1 MSTTGIKLTIDQRE
15 IEARP
20 GETVLQAA
28 RRNGIDIPHFCYHD
42 KLSIAGSCRICLV
55 KVNNLPK
62 LQPACNLAATPNM
75 IVETGIEQVRKAR
88 EDVLQF
94 LLVNHPLDCGICDKA
109 GECRLQDYQHRYGP
123 AQSMVRDP
131 KHHKRKLHD
140 LGPRITLDNERCIL
154 CSRCVRFTR
163 EISRSNAL
171 GIVERG
177 NHAYVEAQTPGQFDD
192 PYSDNVIDLCPT
204 GALLSREFLYK
215 CRVWFLQPVRS
226 VCTGCARG
234 CSIKSWKRMN
244 VRQQHM
250 PGGVPGNVVYRTT
263 AFENP
268 DINGPWLCNK
278 GYDQHT
284 WMARERVA
292 QPLVA
297 GQPATTGAAMAAAK
311 ALLAS
316 AKNPAVLVSSH
327 ASNEE
332 LDVLQSLAGGM
343 PAYPHR
349 DCVPVEGEVIEDAL
363 LIRADKNPNR
373 RGVVDRFGDRE
384 FDPGMGH
391 DVVIV
396 WGEISTPLAV
406 GTTRW
411 IHLTPFGTPVESPAA
426 VVLPISNTYERHGTF
441 TNFEGKLNTFD
452 PLFEKPAHVLHA
464 ADVFRSLAS

>member
-1 MSTTGIKLTIDQRE
+1 VSTPTIKVTIDQRE

-20 GETVLQAA
+20 GETVLQVA

-62 LQPACNLAATPNM
+62 LQPACNLAVAPNM
-75 IVETGIEQVRKAR
+75 VVETGVEQVQKAR

-94 LLVNHPLDCGICDKA
+94 ILLNHPVDCGICDKA
-109 GECRLQDYQHRYGP
+109 GECKLQDYQHRYGP
-123 AQSMVRDP
+123 AESISRDP

-177 NHAYVEAQTPGQFDD
+177 NHSYVEAQTPGEFNDA
-192 PYSDNVIDLCPT
+192 YSDNVIELCPT

-234 CSIKSWKRMN
+234 CSIKTWRRSS

-250 PGGVPGNVVYRTT
+250 PGAATGNVAYRTT
-263 AFENP
+263 AFENAE
-268 DINGPWLCNK
+268 INGPWLCNK
-278 GYDQHT
+278 GYDQHK
-284 WMARERVA
+284 WMARERVP
-292 QPLVA
+292 QPLVG
-297 GQPATTGAAMAAAK
+297 GQAASVGEGLAAAK
-311 ALLAS
+311 RLLA
-316 AKNPAVLVSSH
+316 AALNPAVLVSSH

-332 LDVLQSLAGGM
+332 LDVLQSLLGSVATY
-343 PAYPHR
+343 AHR
-349 DCVPVEGEVIEDAL
+349 DCVPADDEVVEDAL
-363 LIRADKNPNR
+363 LIKADKNPNR
-373 RGVVDRFGDRE
+373 RGVEERFGSHAFE
-384 FDPGMGH
+384 PAAGH
-391 DVVIV
+391 DLVLV
-396 WGEISTPLAV
+396 WGEVSGPLALGEV
-406 GTTRW
+406 PW
-411 IHLTPFGTPVESPAA
+411 IHLTPFGTPTQSPAA
-426 VVLPISNTYERHGTF
+426 VVLPVSNTYERRGSF
-441 TNFEGKLNTFD
+441 TNFEGKRNTFEQVFD
-452 PLFEKPAHVLHA
+452 KPPQVQHA
-464 ADVFRSLAS
+464 VDVFRSLAA

>member
-1 MSTTGIKLTIDQRE
+1 MSTTGIKFTIDQRE

-28 RRNGIDIPHFCYHD
+28 RRHGVDIPHFCYHD

-75 IVETGIEQVRKAR
+75 IVETGIEQVQKAR
-88 EDVLQF
+88 ADVLQF

-109 GECRLQDYQHRYGP
+109 GECKLQDYQHRYGP
-123 AQSMVRDP
+123 AQSISRDP

-163 EISRSNAL
+163 EISGSNAL

-177 NHAYVEAQTPGQFDD
+177 NHAYVEAEVPGQFDD

-204 GALLSREFLYK
+204 GALLSREFMYK

-250 PGGVPGNVVYRTT
+250 PDAATGNTAYRTT
-263 AFENP
+263 ACENP
-268 DINGPWLCNK
+268 AINGPWLCNK

-284 WMARERVA
+284 WMARERVP
-292 QPLVA
+292 QPLVD
-297 GQPATTGAAMAAAK
+297 GRATSVGEAMAAAK
-311 ALLAS
+311 RLLS
-316 AKNPAVLVSSH
+316 AAQNPAVLVSTH

-332 LDVLQSLAGGM
+332 LDVLHALLGAV

-349 DCVPVEGEVIEDAL
+349 DCVPVAGEVIEDAL

-373 RGVVDRFGDRE
+373 RGVVERFGENE
-384 FDPGMGH
+384 FDLGAGH
-391 DVVIV
+391 DLVLV
-396 WGEISTPLAV
+396 WGEVSTPLPI

-411 IHLTPFGTPVESPAA
+411 IHLTPFGTPSDAPAH
-426 VVLPISNTYERHGTF
+426 VVLPISHTYERQGTF
-441 TNFEGKLNTFD
+441 TNFEGTLNMFE
-452 PLFEKPAHVLHA
+452 PLFEKPAHVQHA

>member
-1 MSTTGIKLTIDQRE
+1 VSTPTIKVTIDQRE
-15 IEARP
+15 VEARP

-62 LQPACNLAATPNM
+62 LQPACNLAVAPNM
-75 IVETGIEQVRKAR
+75 IVETGIEQVQKAR

-94 LLVNHPLDCGICDKA
+94 ILVNHPVDCGICDKA
-109 GECRLQDYQHRYGP
+109 GECKLQDYQHRYGP
-123 AQSMVRDP
+123 AQSISRDP

-140 LGPRITLDNERCIL
+140 LGPRIALDNERCIL

-163 EISRSNAL
+163 EISGSNAL

-177 NHAYVEAQTPGQFDD
+177 NHSYVEAQTPGRFDD
-192 PYSDNVIDLCPT
+192 AYSDNVIELCPT
-204 GALLSREFLYK
+204 GALLSREFMYK

-226 VCTGCARG
+226 ACTGCARA
-234 CSIKSWKRMN
+234 CSIKSWRRMN

-250 PGGVPGNVVYRTT
+250 PGAAAGNVAYRTT
-263 AFENP
+263 VFENP

-284 WMARERVA
+284 WMARERVP
-292 QPLVA
+292 QPLIA
-297 GQPATTGAAMAAAK
+297 GQPASVGEALAEAGRLLAAAQ
-311 ALLAS
+311 
-316 AKNPAVLVSSH
+316 NPAIVVSTH

-332 LDVLQSLAGGM
+332 LDVLQSLLGAM

-349 DCVPVEGEVIEDAL
+349 DCVPVDGEVIEDEL

-373 RGVVDRFGDRE
+373 RGVVERFGDKP
-384 FDPGMGH
+384 FDAAAGH
-391 DVVIV
+391 DLVLV
-396 WGEISTPLAV
+396 WGEVSEPLPLGGA
-406 GTTRW
+406 RW
-411 IHLTPFGTPVESPAA
+411 IHLTPFGTPDASPAA

-441 TNFEGKLNTFD
+441 TNVDGKSSTFD
-452 PLFEKPAHVLHA
+452 PLFDKPAAVQHA